1 MANAAAESDEEVY
14 DVEKVLEKRAV
25 GGGFEYRIRWLG
37 YGPAHDTWEPL
48 SNLQNSKSLVVA
60 FERRAGQ
67 GAGSPAASP
76 LPSPSSSD
84 GSAAGPDGGGC
95 GGGGAARKRKQ
106 RTQSLPKAETAAG
119 PGSGGDGARKRKRT
133 QSLPKVET
141 DALLGRR
148 VWLTDGR
155 HGTCYE
161 KGYGFFYLREAGG
174 KGSDSDS
181 KLRVRRSQI
190 DMARTLRAG
199 RGAGGGDVDRLRGEP
214 DAGSS
219 SGSGDDLA
227 EVPGARGRAAAR
239 VHIRSRQV
247 NAAAVAAPL
256 ERVSSVGVMSGPV
269 GAALWRLTPRANELL
284 NGTLRCADL
293 GERNATGRL
302 RPAVGDRPAFE
313 QLYRGGKH
321 RRAAGAAPP
330 AERRVLVHMPESSS
344 AQQVRARFE
353 HLGEIERLDFQSGAM
368 GECSA
373 TVTFARPEDCWQACH
388 GALGFAA
395 GKAAPLGAAMRPA
408 DLSLVRQDSV

>member
-14 DVEKVLEKRAV
+14 EVEKVLEKRAV
-25 GGGFEYRIRWLG
+25 GSGFEYRIRWLG

-60 FERRAGQ
+60 FERRAGHS
-67 GAGSPAASP
+67 GSPAASP
-76 LPSPSSSD
+76 PPSPSSSD
-84 GSAAGPDGGGC
+84 GSAAGPG

-106 RTQSLPKAETAAG
+106 RTQSLPKAET
-119 PGSGGDGARKRKRT
+119 
-133 QSLPKVET
+133 
-141 DALLGRR
+141 DALLGQR

-174 KGSDSDS
+174 KGSDS

-190 DMARTLRAG
+190 DMARTLRAR
-199 RGAGGGDVDRLRGEP
+199 RGAGGGDADSLRGEP

-239 VHIRSRQV
+239 VRIRSREV
-247 NAAAVAAPL
+247 DAAAVAAPP
-256 ERVSSVGVMSGPV
+256 ERVSCVGVVSGPV
-269 GAALWRLTPRANELL
+269 GAAMWRLTPRAKELL

-293 GERNATGRL
+293 GERSASGRL
-302 RPAVGDRPAFE
+302 
-313 QLYRGGKH
+313 
-321 RRAAGAAPP
+321 RRAAGDRPTFEQLWHGSEHRRPAGAAPL

-353 HLGEIERLDFQSGAM
+353 HYGEIERLDFQSGTM

-373 TVTFARPEDCWQACH
+373 TVTFARSEDCWQACH
-388 GALGFAA
+388 GAPGFAA
-395 GKAAPLGAAMRPA
+395 GKAPPLGAAMRPA